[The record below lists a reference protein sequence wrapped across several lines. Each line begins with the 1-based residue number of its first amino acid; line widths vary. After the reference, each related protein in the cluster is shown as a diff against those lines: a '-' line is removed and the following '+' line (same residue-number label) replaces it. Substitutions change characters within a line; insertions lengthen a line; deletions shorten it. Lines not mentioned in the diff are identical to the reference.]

1 MMPQQSS
8 STPSAMTGSL
18 KNMPMEQLKMLFQ
31 NPQPNSPPLWA
42 VISALAEKQ
51 KEAQAIQA
59 AMGQSAMAQNAQ
71 MRQQPPVAAQVV
83 QAAQGGIMQGYAG
96 GGAVAFRRGGDVQ
109 HFSDGSK
116 EFGVLSDPEAY
127 ALDALRSEQEQNKQK
142 VRDLENS
149 YYYLLSQND
158 PRAAQVKQQL
168 DALSGRPSVT
178 ARPAPAPVPV
188 MSPEAQALM
197 SRQGPRGIMASP
209 RATPAVQPQQRQQRQ
224 EAARPAMATGIASPV
239 EATGTPS
246 PDRMSEIESQGI
258 AGIKA
263 LQDLI
268 RQQGNVDPRLAELRE
283 AAYKSSQDIAARRE
297 RDRQAMLE
305 AGQKRYDDIT
315 DLLIGA
321 AGGARGKTFGDVLS
335 GAVGGAGAARTA
347 KRAEFQKVQDAA
359 RQEQNAI
366 DNLKQALA
374 DKRVADMSGDVN
386 QRRQADMK
394 VAEAELKISELRS
407 GIQKERATQEDRA
420 EQRQI
425 SREQMQSQERIAAA
439 NRAASAALRNLPGP
453 EQQMV
458 ERVIKSLMDANPG
471 MAYHEAYDKARG
483 AGRPD
488 RTVLT
493 YDQAADNVAKFLDTQ
508 AGIMEMAAIKRRAKD
523 AGQPEP
529 SIQDIRAIL
538 IQRELQGAGSRF
550 AGQGSPTGAKT
561 MTMADVQATAKSSGK
576 TVDEVKRAAA
586 AAGYTIQ

>member
-1 MMPQQSS
+1 MQGIQSLMPGQASQQAPLPMPQQSS
-8 STPSAMTGSL
+8 STPGAMTGSL

-31 NPQPNSPPLWA
+31 NPQPGSPPLWA

-59 AMGQSAMAQNAQ
+59 AMGQGAMAQNAQ
-71 MRQQPPVAAQVV
+71 MQQQPPVAAQVV

-96 GGAVAFRRGGDVQ
+96 GGAVAFAGGTGPEGLPQENPED
-109 HFSDGSK
+109 
-116 EFGVLSDPEAY
+116 LSDDPS
-127 ALDALRSEQEQNKQK
+127 LPLRERMARAQK
-142 VRDLENS
+142 RM
-149 YYYLLSQND
+149 
-158 PRAAQVKQQL
+158 
-168 DALSGRPSVT
+168 ALSRQQGIGRSFAERFPAPAEST
-178 ARPAPAPVPV
+178 TDTGDEMSRMLGRAPAPVP
-188 MSPEAQALM
+188 MSM
-197 SRQGPRGIMASP
+197 RDTRG
-209 RATPAVQPQQRQQRQ
+209 ATPETVAVARNLGIGQPQQRQQRQQRQ
-224 EAARPAMATGIASPV
+224 EAAQAAMATGIASPV
-239 EATGTPS
+239 EATGTPA
-246 PDRMSEIESQGI
+246 PDRMAEIEAQGI
-258 AGIKA
+258 AGIKS
-263 LQDLI
+263 LQDII

-483 AGRPD
+483 SGRGMDLKETSVELRALKDEEQQLLKRLEATYSSQERAPITARLEQISRD
-488 RTVLT
+488 RVKLMGGTPT
-493 YDQAADNVAKFLDTQ
+493 SAPIDGPITPKSQAEFNALPKGARYINPADGK
-508 AGIMEMAAIKRRAKD
+508 EYIKN
-523 AGQPEP
+523 
-529 SIQDIRAIL
+529 
-538 IQRELQGAGSRF
+538 
-550 AGQGSPTGAKT
+550 
-561 MTMADVQATAKSSGK
+561 
-576 TVDEVKRAAA
+576 
-586 AAGYTIQ
+586 